1 MNKTLGE
8 LVQFV
13 LANRK
18 GKAFIGFTEEQIASE
33 ILQAAEENTMHY
45 VIDNDK
51 NICGIVIASK
61 VEEMKMMFIKNIIT
75 TKPFAIKYFVQR
87 FKELFPE
94 YRLRAQ
100 RWHGPNKSR
109 CDLVDYNTNK
119 LCDKLMKG
127 LN

>member
-51 NICGIVIASK
+51 NVCGIVIASK
-61 VEEMKMMFIKNIIT
+61 VEEMRMMFIKNILT
-75 TKPFAIKYFVQR
+75 TKPFALKHFVKR
-87 FKELFPE
+87 FKERFPD
-94 YRLRAQ
+94 YRLRAF
-100 RWHGPNKSR
+100 RWHGADKTK
-109 CDLVDYNTNK
+109 CDLVDYNTDK
-119 LCDKLMKG
+119 LCNRLMKG
-127 LN
+127 IN